1 MFLKSQKGISLF
13 YSLIILSLISAAAMA
28 LSVILIAEIKITRGL
43 GNSVIAFYAADTGA
57 EKTLM
62 DWASGTLS
70 TEPNYYDGSL
80 SNGASY
86 DVDVFEGETNGCLAP
101 NYCITSKGTYRDTS
115 RKVELIY

>member
-1 MFLKSQKGISLF
+1 
-13 YSLIILSLISAAAMA
+13 
-28 LSVILIAEIKITRGL
+28 
-43 GNSVIAFYAADTGA
+43 
-57 EKTLM
+57 M

-86 DVDVFEGETNGCLAP
+86 DVDVFEGGTNGCLAP

>member
-62 DWASGTLS
+62 DWATGEPKGTES
-70 TEPNYYDGSL
+70 PVYL
-80 SNGASY
+80 SNGAFY
-86 DVDVFEGETNGCLAP
+86 EVEVYTGGTDGCP
-101 NYCITSKGTYRDTS
+101 SEVNYCIRSKGTYRDTS